1 MTFRPVNGALRLM
14 CVLVWLP
21 VLASCGERMA
31 PSEGNSESGL
41 SVEAARNEINQAFE
55 TWSGSRVDRQAA
67 AILTAYEDNGE
78 YSKCMYK
85 SGWDVPW
92 QDAVYVVGEPTDP
105 LGDNVVLLDPEKTKH
120 LIAESLIAE
129 KVTAQK
135 EERLNREPGEKEFE
149 AGQVCLK
156 SSTRRE
162 ANVGSPAQLEELEMA
177 WTKFVRD
184 RTLPITGD
192 ADQFASCVLRNL
204 GEKPKDKQDYATTFW
219 FLDEQIRRLAP
230 PATERP
236 VDIAANA
243 SPAWN
248 KVLIA
253 EAELRAAEGECARPS
268 YAQAVLAVHQDLDVF
283 TQEHEAE
290 IAQLESHWSDV
301 RNQVNDLA
309 RTQSVGV
316 PWPMG

>member
-1 MTFRPVNGALRLM
+1 M
-14 CVLVWLP
+14 CVLVWLSM
-21 VLASCGERMA
+21 LASCGDQVVLSKEYSDGELGV
-31 PSEGNSESGL
+31 SE
-41 SVEAARNEINQAFE
+41 ARNQITQSFE
-55 TWSGSRVDRQAA
+55 TWSGSKVDRQAA
-67 AILTAYEDNGE
+67 AILSAYEDNGG
-78 YSKCMYK
+78 YSECMHK
-85 SGWDVPW
+85 AGWSVPW
-92 QDAVYVVGEPTDP
+92 QDSVYTVAATTDP
-105 LGDNVVLLDPEKTKH
+105 LGGNIALLDPGRNQH

-129 KVTAQK
+129 KASAEK
-135 EERLNREPGEKEFE
+135 ESLLDRKSGEREFE
-149 AGQVCLK
+149 AGQICLK
-156 SSTRRE
+156 SSDRRE
-162 ANVGSPAQLEELEMA
+162 GDAASPAKLEQLETA

-184 RTLPITGD
+184 RTIPITGD
-192 ADQFASCVLRNL
+192 GDQFASCVLRGL
-204 GEKPKDKQDYATTFW
+204 GEKQRYKEDYAMTFW
-219 FLDEQIRRLAP
+219 FLDEQIRELAP

-290 IAQLESHWSDV
+290 IALLESHWSDV

-309 RTQSVGV
+309 STQSVGV
-316 PWPMG
+316 AWPMR